1 MDKMQLMEARMHAVE
16 ERIRQLEAHIHYPN
30 IKLTEREQSIAMK
43 EASVRQQALYAPLR
57 QDTAPMRSDV
67 ETIMTLKAFARNI
80 LDFEMYGHAV
90 TKEVRN
96 EARRALGIKEVEV

>member
-1 MDKMQLMEARMHAVE
+1 MDKMILMEARMHAAE
-16 ERIRQLEAHIHYPN
+16 ERIRQLETHIHYPN
-30 IKLTEREQSIAMK
+30 NKLADREKLLNMK
-43 EASVRQQALYAPLR
+43 ESSVKAGLYAPLR
-57 QDTAPMRSDV
+57 QDSAPMRSDV
-67 ETIMTLKAFARNI
+67 ETIMTLRAFARNI